1 MLISKEEA
9 FRKYSK
15 KEKTQEQ
22 ILADKEEV
30 FKELNEA
37 IIFSIEKGYDDAIVE
52 VTKLLSSKYDCEYY
66 VAILKEFGYSSEIK
80 MYKKHYDDD
89 ENFDY
94 FIRVWLNESK

>member
-22 ILADKEEV
+22 ILADREEA

-37 IIFSIEKGYDDAIVE
+37 IVFSIEKGHEYAVVE
-52 VTKLLSSKYDCEYY
+52 VTKLVSSTYDCEYY

-80 MYKKHYDDD
+80 MYKKHYDD
-89 ENFDY
+89 ENFYY